1 VSGQVLIGRR
11 YLLTI
16 DSYLRKTRGT
26 KLNKIG
32 ILFLPALLVL
42 PVGCQHTADLATL
55 QKPGQLA
62 DGWETASLG
71 EVGIAPQKFAG
82 LEQEIE
88 DGGYKN
94 LHSIL
99 LVKDGKLVLEA
110 YFNDYSSYT
119 RQDVAS
125 VTKSVTSALIGIAI
139 AQGFVE
145 SVDQPLAS
153 LLAEYADLIHSDPAK
168 GNLTLRR
175 TFLTELITTSFVLA
189 GLLPVILLLQVRWF
203 PLANFELS
211 SPFFWLLIT
220 LAAAAGVLTIY
231 PFNQLPSLR
240 SAWWALL
247 ASITVLVAA
256 LGLAI
261 TNMA

>member
-1 VSGQVLIGRR
+1 M
-11 YLLTI
+11 
-16 DSYLRKTRGT
+16 
-26 KLNKIG
+26 NKIG
-32 ILFLPALLVL
+32 ILFLLALLVL
-42 PVGCQHTADLATL
+42 LVGCQHTADLAT
-55 QKPGQLA
+55 QPKPDQLA

-88 DGGYKN
+88 DGGYEN

-99 LVKDGKLVLEA
+99 LVKDGKLILEA
-110 YFNDYSSYT
+110 YFNGYSSYT
-119 RQDVAS
+119 REDVAS

-139 AQGFVE
+139 AQGFIE

-153 LLAEYADLIHSDPAK
+153 LLPEYADLIHSDPAK
-168 GNLTLRR
+168 ENLTLRR

-220 LAAAAGVLTIY
+220 LAAAAGVLTVY
-231 PFNQLPSLR
+231 PFNQWMARHNFNIWPDATADPAQVEGERKMPSLR

-256 LGLAI
+256 LGLTI